1 MKCSPDKKIVIA
13 VDGFSS
19 CGKSTFAKKIASAL
33 GYVFIDTGAMYRAVT
48 LYGIRHGAIH
58 GGVVDAEALERM
70 LPRIGISF
78 VFNPAREASDIY
90 LDGENVEGPIRSLEV
105 SEAVSRVSQIGAV
118 RERLVGLQQ
127 QMGRDKGIVMDGR
140 DIGTC
145 VLPDADVKVYLT
157 ASSAVRAKR
166 RYNELKEKGTA
177 CDLDEI
183 EKDIIERDYRDMH
196 RENSPLKQADD
207 AVLLDS
213 SDMTLK
219 EVVDTITAMIDKKQG
234 A

>member
-1 MKCSPDKKIVIA
+1 
-13 VDGFSS
+13 
-19 CGKSTFAKKIASAL
+19 
-33 GYVFIDTGAMYRAVT
+33 
-48 LYGIRHGAIH
+48 
-58 GGVVDAEALERM
+58 
-70 LPRIGISF
+70 
-78 VFNPAREASDIY
+78 
-90 LDGENVEGPIRSLEV
+90 
-105 SEAVSRVSQIGAV
+105 
-118 RERLVGLQQ
+118 
-127 QMGRDKGIVMDGR
+127 MDGR

-183 EKDIIERDYRDMH
+183 EKDIIDRDYRDMH

-219 EVVDTITAMIDKKQG
+219 EVVDTIVSMIDKKQVHKMEVTVAKTAG
-234 A
+234 FCFGVKRAWKKYMSRSESRKNRSTPTVPLSTTSRSSGTSGKRAWRS

>member
-1 MKCSPDKKIVIA
+1 MYDRNVAITGSTIEKTARYDRFREDKIRMELYRVILALYGEGYRTFSCNLNTYIGLLAADTAIMLREADKCPDIHLSVIVTGIPSPADTDKVYCA
-13 VDGFSS
+13 LYDDL
-19 CGKSTFAKKIASAL
+19 AKKADVI
-33 GYVFIDTGAMYRAVT
+33 
-48 LYGIRHGAIH
+48 
-58 GGVVDAEALERM
+58 
-70 LPRIGISF
+70 
-78 VFNPAREASDIY
+78 
-90 LDGENVEGPIRSLEV
+90 
-105 SEAVSRVSQIGAV
+105 
-118 RERLVGLQQ
+118 
-127 QMGRDKGIVMDGR
+127 MDGR

-166 RYNELKEKGTA
+166 RYHELKEKGTA
-177 CDLDEI
+177 CDIDEI

>member
-1 MKCSPDKKIVIA
+1 MSSTYNIA
-13 VDGFSS
+13 IDGPAGA
-19 CGKSTFAKKIASAL
+19 GKSTIAKLVAAKL
-33 GYVFIDTGAMYRAVT
+33 GFIYVDTGAMYRAMA
-48 LYGIRHGAIH
+48 LYFLENGIQPEDEEKVSAACGQIDISLRYQD
-58 GGVVDAEALERM
+58 GVQQVIL
-70 LPRIGISF
+70 
-78 VFNPAREASDIY
+78 N
-90 LDGENVEGPIRSLEV
+90 GENVSGLIRTEEV
-105 SEAVSRVSQIGAV
+105 GNMASATSVYKKV
-118 RERLVGLQQ
+118 REKLVELQK
-127 QMGRDKGIVMDGR
+127 DLAKKADVIMDGR

-166 RYNELKEKGTA
+166 RYHELKEKGTA

>member
-1 MKCSPDKKIVIA
+1 
-13 VDGFSS
+13 
-19 CGKSTFAKKIASAL
+19 
-33 GYVFIDTGAMYRAVT
+33 
-48 LYGIRHGAIH
+48 
-58 GGVVDAEALERM
+58 
-70 LPRIGISF
+70 
-78 VFNPAREASDIY
+78 
-90 LDGENVEGPIRSLEV
+90 
-105 SEAVSRVSQIGAV
+105 
-118 RERLVGLQQ
+118 
-127 QMGRDKGIVMDGR
+127 MDGR

-177 CDLDEI
+177 CDLGEI

>member
-1 MKCSPDKKIVIA
+1 M
-13 VDGFSS
+13 
-19 CGKSTFAKKIASAL
+19 
-33 GYVFIDTGAMYRAVT
+33 
-48 LYGIRHGAIH
+48 
-58 GGVVDAEALERM
+58 
-70 LPRIGISF
+70 
-78 VFNPAREASDIY
+78 
-90 LDGENVEGPIRSLEV
+90 
-105 SEAVSRVSQIGAV
+105 
-118 RERLVGLQQ
+118 
-127 QMGRDKGIVMDGR
+127 
-140 DIGTC
+140 
-145 VLPDADVKVYLT
+145 KVYLT

-177 CDLDEI
+177 CDLGEI

>member
-1 MKCSPDKKIVIA
+1 MELQKDL
-13 VDGFSS
+13 
-19 CGKSTFAKKIASAL
+19 AKKADVI
-33 GYVFIDTGAMYRAVT
+33 
-48 LYGIRHGAIH
+48 
-58 GGVVDAEALERM
+58 
-70 LPRIGISF
+70 
-78 VFNPAREASDIY
+78 
-90 LDGENVEGPIRSLEV
+90 
-105 SEAVSRVSQIGAV
+105 
-118 RERLVGLQQ
+118 
-127 QMGRDKGIVMDGR
+127 MDGR

-183 EKDIIERDYRDMH
+183 EKDIIDRDYRDMH
-196 RENSPLKQADD
+196 RENSPLKQAED

-219 EVVDTITAMIDKKQG
+219 EVVDAIVAMIEKKQG

>member
-1 MKCSPDKKIVIA
+1 MASATSVYKKVREKL
-13 VDGFSS
+13 VELQKDL
-19 CGKSTFAKKIASAL
+19 AKKADVI
-33 GYVFIDTGAMYRAVT
+33 
-48 LYGIRHGAIH
+48 
-58 GGVVDAEALERM
+58 
-70 LPRIGISF
+70 
-78 VFNPAREASDIY
+78 
-90 LDGENVEGPIRSLEV
+90 
-105 SEAVSRVSQIGAV
+105 
-118 RERLVGLQQ
+118 
-127 QMGRDKGIVMDGR
+127 MDGR

-177 CDLDEI
+177 CDLGEI

-213 SDMTLK
+213 SDLDIDG
-219 EVVDTITAMIDKKQG
+219 VVEEMKKIIKK
-234 A
+234 AE